1 MSEAKPFADAVKAAS
16 QMTDA
21 EIRKAR
27 VAQKA
32 SFARAIKDGAEAAAR
47 KWAADN
53 GVMVEVIGFENL
65 WIQFMVRE
73 YLFGPPRFF
82 EVAISEHQ

>member
-1 MSEAKPFADAVKAAS
+1 MSDVQPLADAIKRAS
-16 QMTDA
+16 SMTDK
-21 EIRKAR
+21 EIRAER

-32 SFARAIKDGAEAAAR
+32 SFAKAIKDGAEAAAR